1 MTIASFSS
9 KWCDPVP
16 VSAFVCLCALLAGNR
31 RIVRGRCRVPPPP
44 LHCWQPADLRGWLF
58 GVALCTRRRRPH
70 CVKEKRREAIL
81 VLVLSP
87 TEALRKR
94 TEAPHGF
101 AWMGKRL
108 ICFSVCKL
116 RHQQRISKGM
126 AQRNRKWP
134 NRHTRSL
141 GHLQK
146 WRSNQ
151 DRSNG
156 WALGELRQHQVSSV
170 PLAQHKVSSVPLAL
184 SVLLRGR
191 TSHHHLGTLSSQGIS
206 LHQQLL
212 FKDVQ
217 ICSMVSSTGV
227 QRYTQM

>member
-1 MTIASFSS
+1 M
-9 KWCDPVP
+9 
-16 VSAFVCLCALLAGNR
+16 
-31 RIVRGRCRVPPPP
+31 IVRGRCRVPPPP
-44 LHCWQPADLRGWLF
+44 LLRWQPADLRGWLF
-58 GVALCTRRRRPH
+58 GVALCTRTRRPH

-81 VLVLSP
+81 VLSP
-87 TEALRKR
+87 TEALRTR

-108 ICFSVCKL
+108 VYFSVCEL
-116 RHQQRISKGM
+116 RHQQKISKGM

-134 NRHTRSL
+134 SNHTRSL
-141 GHLQK
+141 GHLRK

-170 PLAQHKVSSVPLAL
+170 PLAL

-191 TSHHHLGTLSSQGIS
+191 TSHHHFGTLSSQRIS
-206 LHQQLL
+206 LHHQLL
-212 FKDVQ
+212 LK
-217 ICSMVSSTGV
+217 MYKYV
-227 QRYTQM
+227 QRCTRVPASVHL

>member
-1 MTIASFSS
+1 M
-9 KWCDPVP
+9 
-16 VSAFVCLCALLAGNR
+16 
-31 RIVRGRCRVPPPP
+31 IVRGRCRVPPPP
-44 LHCWQPADLRGWLF
+44 LPCWQPADLRGWLF
-58 GVALCTRRRRPH
+58 GVALCTRTRRPH

-81 VLVLSP
+81 VLSP
-87 TEALRKR
+87 TEALHTR

-108 ICFSVCKL
+108 LCFSVCEL
-116 RHQQRISKGM
+116 RHQRRISKGM
-126 AQRNRKWP
+126 AQQNRKWP
-134 NRHTRSL
+134 SNHTRSL

-156 WALGELRQHQVSSV
+156 WALGELRQHQ
-170 PLAQHKVSSVPLAL
+170 VSSVPLAL

-217 ICSMVSSTGV
+217 ICSMVSSIGV

>member
-1 MTIASFSS
+1 MQGS
-9 KWCDPVP
+9 
-16 VSAFVCLCALLAGNR
+16 
-31 RIVRGRCRVPPPP
+31 PPP
-44 LHCWQPADLRGWLF
+44 LLRWQPADLRGWLF

-108 ICFSVCKL
+108 VYFSVSEL
-116 RHQQRISKGM
+116 RHQQKNSKGM

-134 NRHTRSL
+134 NRVTGSL
-141 GHLQK
+141 AKMEVKPRQK
-146 WRSNQ
+146 QWM
-151 DRSNG
+151 G
-156 WALGELRQHQVSSV
+156 I
-170 PLAQHKVSSVPLAL
+170 
-184 SVLLRGR
+184 GR
-191 TSHHHLGTLSSQGIS
+191 TQTASSFLCTSCTLCPPPWQNKPPPPWHFVFSEDLTAPPPTAAQRCTSM
-206 LHQQLL
+206 

-217 ICSMVSSTGV
+217 SCS
-227 QRYTQM
+227 

>member
-1 MTIASFSS
+1 M
-9 KWCDPVP
+9 
-16 VSAFVCLCALLAGNR
+16 
-31 RIVRGRCRVPPPP
+31 IVRGRCRVPPPP

-81 VLVLSP
+81 VLSP

-101 AWMGKRL
+101 ACMGQRL
-108 ICFSVCKL
+108 LCFSVCKL

-151 DRSNG
+151 DRGTG
-156 WALGELRQHQVSSV
+156 WAFGELRQHQVSFV
-170 PLAQHKVSSVPLAL
+170 PLAPCPPPWQNKPPPPWHFVFSEDLTAPPAAAAQ
-184 SVLLRGR
+184 RC
-191 TSHHHLGTLSSQGIS
+191 TNMFT
-206 LHQQLL
+206 
-212 FKDVQ
+212 DVQ
-217 ICSMVSSTGV
+217 VCSKMYKVV
-227 QRYTQM
+227 QRRKRCLKMYKGPS

>member
-1 MTIASFSS
+1 M
-9 KWCDPVP
+9 
-16 VSAFVCLCALLAGNR
+16 
-31 RIVRGRCRVPPPP
+31 IVRGRCRVPPPP
-44 LHCWQPADLRGWLF
+44 LLRWQPADLRGWLF
-58 GVALCTRRRRPH
+58 GVALCTRTRRPH

-81 VLVLSP
+81 VLSP
-87 TEALRKR
+87 KEALHTR

-101 AWMGKRL
+101 AWMGQRL

-134 NRHTRSL
+134 NRVTGSL

-151 DRSNG
+151 DRNKG
-156 WALGELRQHQVSSV
+156 WARASGELRQHQ
-170 PLAQHKVSSVPLAL
+170 VSSVPLAL

-191 TSHHHLGTLSSQGIS
+191 TSHHHLGTLSSQRIS
-206 LHQQLL
+206 LHHQLL
-212 FKDVQ
+212 LKDVQ
-217 ICSMVSSTGV
+217 ICSKMYKGPSWCTFIKMYTGPTLPL
-227 QRYTQM
+227 QGGWEASAGALSETSLFLLPATIKE